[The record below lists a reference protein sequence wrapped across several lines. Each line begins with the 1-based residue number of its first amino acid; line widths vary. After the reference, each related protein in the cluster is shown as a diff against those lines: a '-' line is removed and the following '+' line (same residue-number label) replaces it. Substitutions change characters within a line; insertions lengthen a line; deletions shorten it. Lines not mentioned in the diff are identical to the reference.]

1 MLHANGSA
9 KVFRSRESPKARFAG
24 PTMSHFRNTCLLNA
38 SQAFTIP
45 HPQNI
50 SDLTELCYLA
60 AVVQND
66 VEAVAIPLDPYSK
79 DPCSDFATFLKRNN
93 NVDLVGISTMT
104 GGFNNALRLAETAK
118 RFGKYVV
125 MGGYHPTALASDV
138 LESPHVDCVV
148 VGEGEL
154 TFRDLVINGPS
165 MDVPGLAFKHQGRTV
180 FTEPRPVIADLDSL
194 PHPLR
199 SARPVRFGE
208 SGDAYSIDTIYTS
221 RGCPWK
227 CTFCANQTVNK
238 QWRAR
243 SPENVL
249 EELARIHDLRRTK
262 YLKIWDANFLTSI
275 SRIERLCD
283 LMLENKL
290 TNFTISIETRVNDVV
305 RAKGIMGKLAAVG
318 LRHASLGIES
328 PNAETLRLMNKKNT
342 HAAVVEAVNILN
354 SHDIKALGYFIVG
367 HHAETIEDTRRYP
380 EYAESL
386 GLRHAVFMVMTPYPG
401 TEIFQ
406 EYKEQDRIKSYDWDL
421 YNNLGTVVS
430 TRHMDT
436 ATLRRMYMW
445 CWGRFYVKWAFVNER
460 TPLSF
465 TAYILYSLISLYTI
479 LKLDRT
485 NTDSDIE
492 DYLFEMLAA
501 GVGEHSRPRPAKS
514 SRLLKL
520 FSQFTIRFSHSDGR
534 NIDMTMSLRDNREHI
549 RVRKSHGRGWI
560 KGLSI
565 DIRRVCRLARHITPA
580 RTLAV
585 AGKATIAKT
594 LLLSPGRKLM
604 KRLSFCVDRDF
615 VSLVFFF
622 GHYLRPAILKSWL
635 SVVLTS
641 TVVRDSAE

>member
-1 MLHANGSA
+1 M
-9 KVFRSRESPKARFAG
+9 
-24 PTMSHFRNTCLLNA
+24 C
-38 SQAFTIP
+38 
-45 HPQNI
+45 
-50 SDLTELCYLA
+50 
-60 AVVQND
+60 
-66 VEAVAIPLDPYSK
+66 
-79 DPCSDFATFLKRNN
+79 
-93 NVDLVGISTMT
+93 
-104 GGFNNALRLAETAK
+104 
-118 RFGKYVV
+118 
-125 MGGYHPTALASDV
+125 
-138 LESPHVDCVV
+138 
-148 VGEGEL
+148 
-154 TFRDLVINGPS
+154 
-165 MDVPGLAFKHQGRTV
+165 
-180 FTEPRPVIADLDSL
+180 
-194 PHPLR
+194 
-199 SARPVRFGE
+199 
-208 SGDAYSIDTIYTS
+208 
-221 RGCPWK
+221 
-227 CTFCANQTVNK
+227 
-238 QWRAR
+238 
-243 SPENVL
+243 
-249 EELARIHDLRRTK
+249 EELALIHDPRRTK
-262 YLKIWDANFLTSI
+262 YLKIWDANFLTNI
-275 SRIERLCD
+275 SRVERLCD

-305 RAKGIMGKLAAVG
+305 RARGIMDKLAAVG

-328 PNAETLRLMNKKNT
+328 PNAETLRLMKKKNT
-342 HAAVVEAVNILN
+342 HAAVVEAVDILN

-367 HHAETIEDTRRYP
+367 HYADTVEDTRSYP

-406 EYKEQDRIKSYDWDL
+406 EYEEQGWISSYDWDL
-421 YNNLGTVVS
+421 YNNLGTVVA

-465 TAYILYSLISLYTI
+465 AGYILYSLISLYTI

-485 NTDSDIE
+485 NRESEIE
-492 DYLFEMLAA
+492 DCLFGMLAA
-501 GVGEHSRPRPAKS
+501 GVGEHSRAMPARS

-534 NIDMTMSLRDNREHI
+534 NIDMTLSLRDNREHI
-549 RVRKSHGRGWI
+549 RVRESHGKGWL

-565 DIRRVCRLARHITPA
+565 DIRRICRLARHVRPT

-594 LLLSPGRKLM
+594 LFFSPRRKLM

-622 GHYLRPAILKSWL
+622 GQYLRPVILKSWL
-635 SVVLTS
+635 SLALTS